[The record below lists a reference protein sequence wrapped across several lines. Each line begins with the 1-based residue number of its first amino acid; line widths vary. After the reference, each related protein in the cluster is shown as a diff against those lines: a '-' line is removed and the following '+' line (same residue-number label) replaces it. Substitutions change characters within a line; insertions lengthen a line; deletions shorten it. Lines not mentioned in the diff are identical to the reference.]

1 MNDPGGLGLCKGL
14 KAGIIGL
21 GRIASLYE
29 EDSRASAYY
38 PYLTHAGSYSKHPS
52 VELVCGA
59 DINNER
65 LQQFGER
72 WGVTRLYHDYLEMLS
87 ENKLD
92 ILSICTHPDLH
103 YEIVRSAR
111 TFVKVIFC
119 EKPFTKGLKEIQDIA
134 GWSEKDDA
142 KITVNL
148 YREYDKSHLKV
159 RELLTNG
166 SYGAIQRINCF
177 IGKGLRNMGTH
188 LIGYLMNTLGIPEKI
203 SVINKS
209 FCPEGDEYSYDVYM
223 EFKERIPV
231 FIQSCNFDN
240 FRLFEMDFICKKGR
254 IQILDEGLTIKVYEV
269 FDNRA
274 ESGARELREQR
285 RVIRTT
291 VGYALY
297 HAVDHLVRL
306 IRDPR
311 LKPAVPPKNYLEIQR
326 VIEEIERQ
334 GGQVHCMR
342 N

>member
-1 MNDPGGLGLCKGL
+1 MKL

-29 EDSRASAYY
+29 EDSRARMYY

-72 WGVTRLYHDYLEMLS
+72 WGVTRLYIDYLKMINDNE
-87 ENKLD
+87 LD
-92 ILSICTHPDLH
+92 VLSICTHPDLH
-103 YEIVRSAR
+103 YEIIKLVRKS
-111 TFVKVIFC
+111 VKVIFC
-119 EKPFTKGLKEIQDIA
+119 EKPFTQGSKEIEDIS
-134 GWSEKDDA
+134 GWGEKDDA

-159 RELLTNG
+159 RELLANG
-166 SYGAIQRINCF
+166 RYGAIQRVNCF

-188 LIGYLMNTLGIPEKI
+188 LIGYLMNALGIPEKI
-203 SVINKS
+203 SVLSKR
-209 FCPEGDEYSYDVYM
+209 FCPEVNEYSYDVHM
-223 EFKERIPV
+223 EFKKGIPA
-231 FIQSCNFDN
+231 FIQSCDYEN
-240 FRLFEMDFICKKGR
+240 FRLFEIDFICERGR
-254 IQILDEGLTIKVYEV
+254 IQILDEGLTIRVFEV
-269 FDNRA
+269 FGNRA

-285 RVIRTT
+285 REIKSTI
-291 VGYALY
+291 GYALY
-297 HAVDHLVRL
+297 YAVDHLVRL
-306 IRDPR
+306 IRNAS
-311 LKPAVPPKNYLEIQR
+311 LEPAVPPKKYLEIQR